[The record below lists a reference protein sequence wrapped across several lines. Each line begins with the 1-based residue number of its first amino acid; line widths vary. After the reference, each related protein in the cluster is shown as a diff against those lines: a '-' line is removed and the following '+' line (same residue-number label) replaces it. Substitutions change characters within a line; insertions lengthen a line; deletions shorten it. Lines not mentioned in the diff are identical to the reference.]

1 MSRWILLVL
10 LGLFSTVA
18 PAPVQGQ
25 RLALLD
31 RKLKEVE
38 AWAREDTNDAERQYF
53 LALRHWKEHHWRETD
68 SLLRLAI
75 QLEPRYAEAYLALYY
90 LPFSRRTSLR
100 DEELDGRVPDSWKP
114 ALKEANRFYQR
125 AFRTDPMVT
134 LNILSVAYDIEEPR
148 AIDLAPSEYLAYQRC
163 CAWAVDFGLGR
174 YRSAYERLKTL
185 AQREFDETN
194 HPDRVPDGLLW
205 YRGLAGAHTMQI
217 DGAIADFRALLDRAL
232 KKSQRDEIVH
242 VPLEDNEYRFMLAA
256 LHHVAGHTDSAVA
269 LYQEALE
276 HDLGLVMAHT
286 YLASIYD
293 KTGRAEDAM
302 TERRR
307 AAEVSSD
314 DPTALFD
321 LGMSL
326 FNWGMTTQAQEPLR
340 QAITLN
346 ARYSPPYYLLG
357 RVDEDLGRVAEA
369 RDHYTRFLTL
379 SPLKLDELR
388 ASAADHLGRLPK

>member
-1 MSRWILLVL
+1 MRRTSLVL
-10 LGLFSTVA
+10 LGLFTAVA
-18 PAPVQGQ
+18 PMQGQ

-31 RKLKEVE
+31 RKLQDVE
-38 AWAREDTNDAERQYF
+38 AWAREDTNDAQRLYF
-53 LALRHWKEHHWRETD
+53 FALRQWKEHHWRETD
-68 SLLRLAI
+68 SLLRLTI

-90 LPFSRRTSLR
+90 LPFARRPSLR
-100 DEELDGRVPDSWKP
+100 NEELRGHVPESWQA

-125 AFRTDPMVT
+125 AFRTDPMVS
-134 LNILSVAYDIEEPR
+134 LNILSVVYDFEEPR
-148 AIDLAPSEYLAYQRC
+148 AIDFAPSEYLEYQRC

-185 AQREFDETN
+185 AQREYDETK

-205 YRGLAGAHTMQI
+205 YRGLAAAHTVQL
-217 DGAIADFRALLDRAL
+217 DAAIADFRVLLDRSL
-232 KKSQRDEIVH
+232 KKVQRDDIVH

-256 LHHVAGHTDSAVA
+256 LNHVAGHTDTAIV

-293 KTGRAEDAM
+293 KTGKAEDAM

-321 LGMSL
+321 LAMSL
-326 FNWGMTTQAQEPLR
+326 FNWGMTNQADQPLH

-357 RVDEDLGRVAEA
+357 RVDEDLGRVTDA
-369 RDHYTRFLTL
+369 REHYKKFLAL
-379 SPLKLDELR
+379 APLRLDDLR
-388 ASAADHLGRLPK
+388 ASAQQRLDSLPK

>member
-1 MSRWILLVL
+1 VQRISLVL
-10 LGLFSTVA
+10 LGLFTAV
-18 PAPVQGQ
+18 APVQGQ
-25 RLALLD
+25 RLAVLD
-31 RKLKEVE
+31 RKLREVE
-38 AWAREDTNDAERQYF
+38 AWAREDTNDAQRQYF
-53 LALRHWKEHHWRETD
+53 LAVREWKEHHWRETD

-90 LPFSRRTSLR
+90 LPFARRSSLR
-100 DEELDGRVPDSWKP
+100 QEELHDRVPESWKP
-114 ALKEANRFYQR
+114 ALTEANRFYQR

-148 AIDLAPSEYLAYQRC
+148 AIDLPPSEYLDYLRC

-185 AQREFDETN
+185 GQREYDEAK
-194 HPDRVPDGLLW
+194 HPERVPDALLW
-205 YRGLAGAHTMQI
+205 YRGLAGAHTLQI
-217 DGAIADFRALLDRAL
+217 EAAIADFRVLLDRSL

-242 VPLEDNEYRFMLAA
+242 VPLDDNVYRFMLAA
-256 LHHVAGHTDSAVA
+256 LNHVAGHTDTAIV

-293 KTGRAEDAM
+293 KAGRAEDAM

-326 FNWGMTTQAQEPLR
+326 FNWGMTSQAEEPLR

-346 ARYSPPYYLLG
+346 GRYSPPYYLLG
-357 RVDEDLGRVAEA
+357 RVDEDLGRPSDA
-369 RDHYTRFLTL
+369 RAHYSQFLAL
-379 SPLKLDELR
+379 APLRMGDLR
-388 ASAADHLGRLPK
+388 ANAQQRLDSLPK

>member
-1 MSRWILLVL
+1 MSRRISLVL

-185 AQREFDETN
+185 AQREYDETK

-217 DGAIADFRALLDRAL
+217 DGAIADFRALLDRAI

-326 FNWGMTTQAQEPLR
+326 FNWGMTAQAEEPLR

-357 RVDEDLGRVAEA
+357 RVDEDLGRASDA
-369 RDHYTRFLTL
+369 RAHYTQFLAL
-379 SPLKLDELR
+379 APLRMGDLR
-388 ASAADHLGRLPK
+388 ANAQQRLDSLPK